1 MHKGFTSFNTFFSY
15 SVSNKCLINSFDSFE
30 KNFNVKFIVCPVFQ
44 NSLSVLFS
52 PFSIFRNIQTI
63 LYRRGRI
70 HQEVCGTRGVLLTS
84 SASVKG
90 PCLVKLQPVLQFTKK
105 KFLHSYFSRILVK
118 F

>member
-1 MHKGFTSFNTFFSY
+1 MHKGFTSFDTFFSY

-52 PFSIFRNIQTI
+52 PFSIFRNVPTI
-63 LYRRGRI
+63 LYKRGRS
-70 HQEVCGTRGVLLTS
+70 HQEVCGTRVVLLTS
-84 SASVKG
+84 SAFVKG
-90 PCLVKLQPVLQFTKK
+90 PCSVKLQPVLQFTKK
-105 KFLHSYFSRILVK
+105 KFRHSYFSRILVK